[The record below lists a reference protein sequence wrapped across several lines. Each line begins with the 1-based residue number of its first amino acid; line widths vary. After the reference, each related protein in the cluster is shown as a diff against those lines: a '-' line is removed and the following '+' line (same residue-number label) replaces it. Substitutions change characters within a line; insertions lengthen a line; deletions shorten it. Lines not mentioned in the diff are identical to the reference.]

1 MMTSG
6 TAVRSVVTI
15 AATNLRRTLR
25 DRTSLFFFVVFPFL
39 MIMVLGV
46 AFGGENEPRLAVV
59 ESSGAPLAG
68 DLTHG
73 LEDADGV
80 GVVRYDSRAE
90 AVDAVEEGR
99 VGAAVLV
106 PADYDVRLLSGAD
119 VAVEYV
125 SRADRSAQQ
134 VGMIVRAVI
143 DDQAA
148 RLRIAR
154 TLQQELGGG
163 FEPNLAR
170 GDAVA
175 AGTAAM
181 EVSTTTV
188 GSAALPD
195 DLGRFD
201 LGASSQLLLFVFITS
216 MTTSAALIETRR
228 LGVARRMFATPT
240 RVATIVAGEA
250 LGRIA
255 VAVAQGL
262 VIMAGA
268 ALVFGVAW
276 GSPVAAALLMV
287 LFASVAGGAGLLL
300 GALARTPQQSIA
312 FGLLLGL
319 GLSALGGSMMPLE
332 FFSPGMLTLAHA
344 TPHAWA
350 ADGFATLVRHG
361 GTVADVLPQLAVLAA
376 YAAALFLLGAWNLR
390 RRILSGQ

>member
-1 MMTSG
+1 MMAG
-6 TAVRSVVTI
+6 GAAVRSAVTI

-46 AFGGENEPRLAVV
+46 AFGGANEPRLAVV
-59 ESSGAPLAG
+59 GSSGTAVAG
-68 DLTHG
+68 DLTRA
-73 LEDADGV
+73 LDDADGV
-80 GVVRYDSRAE
+80 AVVRYDSRAE

-99 VGAAVLV
+99 VAAAVLV
-106 PADYDVRLLSGAD
+106 PADYDARVLSGAD
-119 VAVEYV
+119 VEVEYL
-125 SRADRSAQQ
+125 SRADRSAEQ
-134 VGMIVRAVI
+134 VGMIVRAVV

-148 RLRIAR
+148 RLRVAR
-154 TLQQELGGG
+154 TLRLELGGG
-163 FEPNLAR
+163 VEPSLAR

-175 AGTAAM
+175 AGTAGI
-181 EVSTTTV
+181 EVSTTTM
-188 GSAALPD
+188 GTATLPE

-216 MTTSAALIETRR
+216 MTTAAALIETRR

-276 GSPVAAALLMV
+276 GSPIAATLLMV
-287 LFASVAGGAGLLL
+287 LFATVAGGAGLLL
-300 GALARTPQQSIA
+300 GAVARTAQQSIA
-312 FGLLLGL
+312 VGLLLGL

-332 FFSPGMLTLAHA
+332 FFSPGMLTVAHA

-350 ADGFATLVRHG
+350 ADGFAVLVRHG
-361 GTVADVLPQLAVLAA
+361 GTIDDVLPQLAVLTA
-376 YAAALFLLGAWNLR
+376 YAIVLFVLGAWSLR
-390 RRILSGQ
+390 RRILRGQ